1 MSSEIAYMQQE
12 YKNFTVLH
20 SGFVWTMYKLHYY
33 FRHLSWYYITK
44 ARWWW
49 NFFFRSL
56 PWEVGFWM

>member
-1 MSSEIAYMQQE
+1 MQQE

-20 SGFVWTMYKLHYY
+20 SDVVWTMYKLHYY
-33 FRHLSWYYITK
+33 FRHLSWYYIAK
-44 ARWWW
+44 ARWRW